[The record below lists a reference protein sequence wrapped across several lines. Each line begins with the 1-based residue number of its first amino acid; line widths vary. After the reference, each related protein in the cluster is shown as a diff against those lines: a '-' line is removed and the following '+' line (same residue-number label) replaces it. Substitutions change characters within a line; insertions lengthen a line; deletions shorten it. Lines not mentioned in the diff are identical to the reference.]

1 MNFKD
6 KLLEQLSREDLA
18 DNEAKVNAII
28 EAVGDFVPK
37 GTYNNLSK
45 VKQAVESERDDAI
58 AKLKTAEMTA
68 EEKAVQK
75 MQDLIKSVE
84 EREKRANI
92 KENSAEAREILIG
105 AGLSKEDLESG
116 DFLTSIV
123 SEDREVTIS
132 RANSLASMFKA
143 QESAVEKRVK
153 DTYYK
158 TNPQPP
164 ASDSKDKTV
173 TKEELN
179 KMTYSEEIKFAQE
192 NPALYAEL
200 LK

>member
-105 AGLSKEDLESG
+105 AGLSKEDLENG

>member
-105 AGLSKEDLESG
+105 AGLSKEDLENG

-164 ASDSKDKTV
+164 ASDSKDKIV
-173 TKEELN
+173 TKEDLN